1 MTHKFAFVAIIGQTN
16 VGKSTLINRLVG
28 QKISIVSP
36 KVQTTRSRVRGVLTE
51 KETQLVLVDTP
62 GIFTPHR
69 RLDRAMI
76 DCAWTESEDAD
87 LQMLVVDAKKGLTE
101 QDSQILKK
109 INKPVIFVLNKV
121 DLVQKNT
128 LIAQLEN
135 LNQYKNITSVF
146 CISATTGE
154 NVKELKDYLLDHA
167 PNGHWLFSD
176 DELTDLPDRLF
187 CAEITREKLFLYLRQ
202 ELPYQLAVEPVL
214 FKEQS
219 QSIRIEQNIIV
230 SRLAHKSIILG
241 KNGQMIKK
249 IGQAA
254 RLEMTKQLG
263 KKVNLFLFVKVRENW
278 DDDIQQ
284 YNPWGLNFNV

>member
-1 MTHKFAFVAIIGQTN
+1 MTTKFAFVAIIGQTN

-28 QKISIVSP
+28 EKVSIVSP
-36 KVQTTRSRVRGVLTE
+36 KVQTTRSRVRGILTE

-62 GIFTPHR
+62 GIFKPQR

-76 DCAWTESEDAD
+76 DCTWTESGDSD
-87 LQMLVVDAKKGLTE
+87 MQMMVVDAHKGITKTDIE
-101 QDSQILKK
+101 ILKK
-109 INKPVIFVLNKV
+109 INQPTIFVFNKT
-121 DLVQKNT
+121 DLVKMDA
-128 LIAQLEN
+128 IAKQLAE
-135 LNQYKNITSVF
+135 LNQYSNISAVF
-146 CISATTGE
+146 CVSAQTGE
-154 NVKELKDYLLDHA
+154 NIKELKEYLLAHA
-167 PNGHWLFSD
+167 PNGDWMFSD
-176 DELTDLPDRLF
+176 EELTDLPDKLF

-202 ELPYQLAVEPVL
+202 ELPYQLTVEPIS

-230 SRLAHKSIILG
+230 SREAHKSIILG

-278 DDDIQQ
+278 IEDIHQ
-284 YNPWGLNFNV
+284 YQPCGLNFNA